1 MPDTRLNKLAEV
13 LVHHSTKVKPGDWV
27 HITAGR
33 IAVPLVREVVREV
46 LKAGGYPTTSLESDE
61 LEELY
66 QAQAS
71 EKQLQWTSPL
81 DMFLVQNMAVS
92 VFIAAP
98 ENTRALSA
106 IEPSRQQMRQFAYRE
121 WMETY
126 MRRSA
131 AGKLRWVMTNYPC
144 LALAQEAEMSLADYE
159 NFVFGATFADQPD
172 PVQCWQQIRADQ
184 QRLVEWLDGKKTLTI
199 RGIHADLTLSIE
211 GRKFINSDG
220 DQNMPSGEIFTGPV
234 EDSANGWVE
243 FSYPAIY
250 MGRAV
255 EAVRLEFKDGRVVK
269 ASAGKNEEFLL
280 TMLDTDPGARYLGEL
295 GFGTNH
301 GIQRFTRNILY
312 DEKIGSTFHL
322 AIGNSY
328 PETGGKNQSSLHW
341 DFICDA
347 KTETQIRADGELLY
361 RDGCF
366 LI

>member
-1 MPDTRLNKLAEV
+1 MSDIRLHKLAEV
-13 LVHHSTKVKPGDWV
+13 LVHYSTRVKPGDWV

-46 LKAGGYPTTSLESDE
+46 LKAGGYPTTVLESDE
-61 LEELY
+61 LEEIY
-66 QAQAS
+66 QAQAGQ
-71 EKQLQWTSPL
+71 EQLQRASPL
-81 DMFLVQNMAVS
+81 DLFLVQNMPVS
-92 VFIAAP
+92 IFIAAP

-106 IEPSRQQMRQFAYRE
+106 IDPSRQQMRQVAYRE
-121 WMETY
+121 WMETH

-131 AGKLRWVMTNYPC
+131 AGELRWVMTNYPC
-144 LALAQEAEMSLADYE
+144 PALAQEADMSLADYE
-159 NFVFGATFADQPD
+159 DFVFGATFADQPD
-172 PVQCWQQIRADQ
+172 PLQCWRQIHADQ
-184 QRLVEWLDGKKTLTI
+184 QRLVEWLDGKKTVAI
-199 RGIHADLTLSIE
+199 RGPHVDLTLSID

-220 DQNMPSGEIFTGPV
+220 DQNMPSGEIFTGPL

-243 FSYPAIY
+243 FGYPAVY

-255 EAVRLEFKDGRVVK
+255 EAVRLEFKEGRVVK

-295 GFGTNH
+295 GIGTNH
-301 GIQRFTRNILY
+301 GIQRFTRDILY
-312 DEKIGSTFHL
+312 DEKIGGTFHL

-347 KTETQIRADGELLY
+347 KKETEIRVDGELFY

-366 LI
+366 MV